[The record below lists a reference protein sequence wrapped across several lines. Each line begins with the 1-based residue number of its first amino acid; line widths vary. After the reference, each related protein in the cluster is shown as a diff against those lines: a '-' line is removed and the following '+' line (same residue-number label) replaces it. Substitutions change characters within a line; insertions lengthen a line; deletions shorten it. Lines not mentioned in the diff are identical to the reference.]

1 MTPIYDISLPISASL
16 VLWPQDPPVQM
27 TYCSHLDR
35 GDDATVSQLSLSAHT
50 GTHIDAPLH
59 YVQGGPGADEIA
71 LDVLVGPALV
81 VHAPQADA
89 LSAKVLES
97 LEIPPGTE
105 RLLFRTRNSE
115 LWARGERGFDES
127 YVALTEGS
135 AHWLVARGIRLVG
148 VDYLSVAPF
157 PDQGPVHRILLGGGT
172 IPVEGLDLS
181 RVPPGWY
188 LLVCLPL
195 KIVAG
200 DGAPARA
207 ILIDLHQT

>member
-1 MTPIYDISLPISASL
+1 MTAIYDMPLPVSASL
-16 VLWPQDPPVQM
+16 VLWPQDPPVRM
-27 TYCSHLDR
+27 TYISHLDR
-35 GDDATVSQLSLSAHT
+35 GDDATVSELSLSAHT

-59 YVQGGPGADEIA
+59 YVQGGPGVDEIA
-71 LDVLVGPALV
+71 LDVLVGQALV
-81 VHAPQADA
+81 VHALKVDA
-89 LSAKVLES
+89 LSVSVLES

-115 LWARGERGFDES
+115 LWRRGEHAFDES
-127 YVALTEGS
+127 YVALTEAS
-135 AHWLVARGIRLVG
+135 AHWLVARCIRLVG
-148 VDYLSVAPF
+148 VDYMSVAPY
-157 PDQGPVHRILLGGGT
+157 PDQGPVHRILLGGGV

-181 RVPPGWY
+181 GVPPGRY

-207 ILIDLHQT
+207 VLIDLHEA